1 MKKTEI
7 SRRDFLRGM
16 AAGAVSVAGMG
27 MLTACGEK
35 AASTPVAEGAAEAAG
50 IYTPG
55 TYTASAQGMGTV
67 TMTATFDAN
76 NITAIDLDVSGETP
90 DYGQKAK
97 DELIKQLMDAQ
108 SPEIDGVAGATIT
121 TDAAKKCLK
130 DCIAQAKG
138 EASAP
143 AADAGASAVV
153 ATEGSFVCTDI
164 LPEDVAASAVVMDEI
179 TEF

>member
-27 MLTACGEK
+27 MLTACGDNN
-35 AASTPVAEGAAEAAG
+35 AASAPAAPEAATPAAEPAASAG

-55 TYTASAQGMGTV
+55 TYSASAQGMGTV
-67 TMTATFDAN
+67 KMTATFDEN
-76 NITAIDLDVSGETP
+76 SITAIELDVSGETP

-121 TDAAKKCLK
+121 TSASRSSRMPYWRNILR
-130 DCIAQAKG
+130 CIS
-138 EASAP
+138 SAMWWH
-143 AADAGASAVV
+143 GAMTTLSGK
-153 ATEGSFVCTDI
+153 ATR
-164 LPEDVAASAVVMDEI
+164 A
-179 TEF
+179 

>member
-27 MLTACGEK
+27 MLTACGDNN
-35 AASTPVAEGAAEAAG
+35 AASAPAASEAATHAASAG

-55 TYTASAQGMGTV
+55 TYSASAQGMGTV
-67 TMTATFDAN
+67 KMTATFDEN
-76 NITAIDLDVSGETP
+76 SITAIELDVSGETP

-121 TDAAKKCLK
+121 TDAAKK
-130 DCIAQAKG
+130 
-138 EASAP
+138 
-143 AADAGASAVV
+143 
-153 ATEGSFVCTDI
+153 
-164 LPEDVAASAVVMDEI
+164 
-179 TEF
+179 